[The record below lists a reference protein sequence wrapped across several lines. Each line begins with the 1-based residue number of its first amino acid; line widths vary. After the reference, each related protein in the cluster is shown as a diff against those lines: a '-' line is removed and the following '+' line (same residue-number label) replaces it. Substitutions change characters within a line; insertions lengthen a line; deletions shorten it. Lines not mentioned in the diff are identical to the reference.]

1 MDSRVTPANGRVA
14 ANFLKG
20 KVNSEHFLEGSKAQ
34 CGSGPTDLLNAHDG
48 NRVSQLSLGD
58 PIKVFERLNGFAYI
72 QSEKDQYCGYISESY
87 VAPRT
92 KLSHWVYVAG
102 SNSYIKPDFKQKDM
116 SEFFLGDKVTVKKV
130 TGVWAELNSGGF
142 IPVCHLKKIENQLVD
157 YVATSRLLLNS
168 PYLWGGGSRKGIDCS
183 GLVQLALNACG
194 VNCPRDTDM
203 QEESVGN
210 RVKLT
215 EARKGD
221 LVFWRGHVGIL
232 SEDDTLIHANAYHMA
247 VVEEDFNLVMARIE
261 KSDGGAVTSIKR
273 L

>member
-20 KVNSEHFLEGSKAQ
+20 KVNSESFLEGSKAQ
-34 CGSGPTDLLNAHDG
+34 CGFGPTDLLNAHDG

-116 SEFFLGDKVTVKKV
+116 NEFFLGDKVTVKKV
-130 TGVWAELNSGGF
+130 TGVWAELTNGGF
-142 IPVCHLKKIENQLVD
+142 IPVCHLKKIEYQLVD

-183 GLVQLALNACG
+183 GLVQLALNVCG
-194 VNCPRDTDM
+194 INCPRDTDM
-203 QEESVGN
+203 QEESVGK

-215 EARKGD
+215 EAKKGD

-247 VVEEDFNLVMARIE
+247 VIEEDFNLVMARIE
-261 KSDGGAVTSIKR
+261 KSDGGVVTSIKR